1 MANWHSNTIIVETDA
16 ETHANI
22 IAFLRAA
29 LKEEGY
35 ILDNDLID
43 DTYENHIYFRTMYGT
58 PCLHIMERLSS
69 LYPDTAFTYTHFN
82 PYVAGYDYTR
92 KYLNGICIETIEE
105 DFFSD
110 VCAE

>member
-43 DTYENHIYFRTMYGT
+43 DT
-58 PCLHIMERLSS
+58 
-69 LYPDTAFTYTHFN
+69 
-82 PYVAGYDYTR
+82 
-92 KYLNGICIETIEE
+92 
-105 DFFSD
+105 
-110 VCAE
+110 